1 MARWGKSI
9 AVPLDTLIKEK
20 ENTNRP
26 TAARSAG
33 TVGKWGKMGFTST
46 RTYALKAL
54 PPVESPDKS
63 PEAVGDYQ
71 LPLNNDPPKPRKF
84 FKSRNTSVEVRT
96 QFIQHLPRAPPSPIR
111 SEGNSP
117 PKKDA
122 PLKLKISKMPME
134 RKKSTSSDRP
144 NKPKK
149 KKEEKKLK
157 PEAPPSRIISRT
169 RKIVNYN
176 EEDDERSQTPLRDI
190 IQRLSPVPV
199 RKESPPPVP
208 SVMESDPRSPLTVLE
223 PPIAVKSTPIEH
235 PPIVLRISK
244 GTSRL
249 VSTDSE
255 DILNSPPHEPP
266 LNETSAPIAKI
277 EPSQPSTDS
286 LPKVQDLRIVLK
298 RHDFKLNSEQTSESP
313 DEIST
318 EPPKAPTPE
327 ESSAKLESLK
337 IVIKASV
344 LEKTE
349 KKERRTRKHHKS
361 VSSHKLSDHTFK
373 TPSPQP
379 GSENYDLYRTLTGSP
394 SERDFD
400 SQSSI
405 LGSVSSKENSSQFPL
420 ALPDESCVIRSRG
433 SSDITSDIETSQHSS
448 LVALPSDIESRLES
462 MMDGEDDDP
471 SSDRAPDTRNTVDR
485 LNTISEEPLKED
497 ILEVLTGGGEGTI
510 SSKEQQSKDMIAT
523 CSSKVK
529 KEAGEVTISE
539 NPVNKTPLEREVII
553 NAVKKTR
560 AKKGEVAKLDQPAIA
575 TAEIQKQ
582 NSGRVTRNNNN
593 GNAVKQ
599 TLISEPAS
607 TPLTS
612 TPSVRSYGRRCKVKE
627 SVPSQPESAQNYTI
641 VGEASI
647 ATQEQESS
655 QPEDIPIDLPD
666 APIVPKSPDA
676 SSPVLGLQ
684 AQHIVKEYKIKNKMK
699 RAWEASKSNE
709 SDEVVAE
716 PPLTKSKTDS
726 PNESNS
732 DNRNAM
738 KCSNRVLNNNTEI
751 GENDGPLEDEKRSV
765 KLVISKKKGS
775 IFKSRAL
782 VTDQGNGTKRH
793 IYKHTW
799 EADREKSQNPEGSTT
814 PTVAV
819 ESTLFDDED
828 FNDEEEGTS
837 KIVRT
842 TRQNSNKF
850 ENDSVVTVKC
860 DRKAKEY
867 YTVVRN
873 VKTAHQIQEIGEY
886 QEMDDDVE
894 YILDAL
900 QPHNPISTRCLS
912 ALQLASKCMTPAF
925 RMHVRA
931 HGTATKFFKALKD
944 AKKDLSLS
952 LCTATIMFV
961 LSQDTLNMDLDRESL
976 ELMLNLLESNGENTL
991 DEYGM
996 INFERNKQRVKELCE
1011 EIKNQG
1017 KAAHFNIDSISAAS
1031 LAMETLLSLTSKRAG
1046 EWFKEELRNLGGL
1059 EHIIKTIC
1067 ECCHQISDY
1076 VVSWTEVLLDKLKTI
1091 ERCLRV
1097 LENVSELDQENQE
1110 YILTYKDGDA
1120 IDTLFRLY
1128 KLCDS
1133 EIALYPTVENTPKEH
1148 PGVVIRE
1155 ALVPT
1160 LKVLINLT
1168 HPFNQSDMGSKIL
1181 GQRAGIFDT
1190 SFHILLQAPN
1200 YVPERC
1206 IFELNILVLYLLI
1219 NLTMYTVPN
1228 RTLIMKSHAPC
1239 DFGNPFVKVP
1249 AIKALI
1255 EYFYKCEEQ
1264 ARMAEENTNAIL
1276 ENPSERNKKS
1286 QEELEETVT
1295 KLLQKAGHHMEH
1307 TMKASYAGLL
1317 IGYLIYDSA
1326 DNEKVIRTYLNDN
1339 SFKDIINIL
1348 EKYYNFVNLTA
1359 NNDATSHIK
1368 STRKL
1373 IDYFKKCETQ
1383 HSINTKSEETGQSTS
1398 SNTSSSSMM
1407 TTRNTPRVYKNYSQ
1421 R

>member
-1 MARWGKSI
+1 M
-9 AVPLDTLIKEK
+9 
-20 ENTNRP
+20 
-26 TAARSAG
+26 
-33 TVGKWGKMGFTST
+33 
-46 RTYALKAL
+46 
-54 PPVESPDKS
+54 
-63 PEAVGDYQ
+63 
-71 LPLNNDPPKPRKF
+71 
-84 FKSRNTSVEVRT
+84 
-96 QFIQHLPRAPPSPIR
+96 
-111 SEGNSP
+111 
-117 PKKDA
+117 
-122 PLKLKISKMPME
+122 
-134 RKKSTSSDRP
+134 
-144 NKPKK
+144 
-149 KKEEKKLK
+149 
-157 PEAPPSRIISRT
+157 
-169 RKIVNYN
+169 
-176 EEDDERSQTPLRDI
+176 
-190 IQRLSPVPV
+190 
-199 RKESPPPVP
+199 
-208 SVMESDPRSPLTVLE
+208 
-223 PPIAVKSTPIEH
+223 
-235 PPIVLRISK
+235 
-244 GTSRL
+244 
-249 VSTDSE
+249 
-255 DILNSPPHEPP
+255 
-266 LNETSAPIAKI
+266 
-277 EPSQPSTDS
+277 
-286 LPKVQDLRIVLK
+286 
-298 RHDFKLNSEQTSESP
+298 
-313 DEIST
+313 
-318 EPPKAPTPE
+318 
-327 ESSAKLESLK
+327 
-337 IVIKASV
+337 
-344 LEKTE
+344 
-349 KKERRTRKHHKS
+349 
-361 VSSHKLSDHTFK
+361 
-373 TPSPQP
+373 
-379 GSENYDLYRTLTGSP
+379 
-394 SERDFD
+394 
-400 SQSSI
+400 
-405 LGSVSSKENSSQFPL
+405 
-420 ALPDESCVIRSRG
+420 
-433 SSDITSDIETSQHSS
+433 
-448 LVALPSDIESRLES
+448 
-462 MMDGEDDDP
+462 
-471 SSDRAPDTRNTVDR
+471 
-485 LNTISEEPLKED
+485 
-497 ILEVLTGGGEGTI
+497 
-510 SSKEQQSKDMIAT
+510 
-523 CSSKVK
+523 
-529 KEAGEVTISE
+529 
-539 NPVNKTPLEREVII
+539 
-553 NAVKKTR
+553 
-560 AKKGEVAKLDQPAIA
+560 
-575 TAEIQKQ
+575 
-582 NSGRVTRNNNN
+582 
-593 GNAVKQ
+593 
-599 TLISEPAS
+599 
-607 TPLTS
+607 
-612 TPSVRSYGRRCKVKE
+612 
-627 SVPSQPESAQNYTI
+627 PSQPESAQNYTI

-647 ATQEQESS
+647 ATQEQASS

-1206 IFELNILVLYLLI
+1206 IFELNILVSYLFELFKI
-1219 NLTMYTVPN
+1219 
-1228 RTLIMKSHAPC
+1228 
-1239 DFGNPFVKVP
+1239 DF
-1249 AIKALI
+1249 
-1255 EYFYKCEEQ
+1255 YFC
-1264 ARMAEENTNAIL
+1264 L
-1276 ENPSERNKKS
+1276 
-1286 QEELEETVT
+1286 
-1295 KLLQKAGHHMEH
+1295 
-1307 TMKASYAGLL
+1307 
-1317 IGYLIYDSA
+1317 
-1326 DNEKVIRTYLNDN
+1326 
-1339 SFKDIINIL
+1339 F
-1348 EKYYNFVNLTA
+1348 F
-1359 NNDATSHIK
+1359 
-1368 STRKL
+1368 
-1373 IDYFKKCETQ
+1373 
-1383 HSINTKSEETGQSTS
+1383 
-1398 SNTSSSSMM
+1398 
-1407 TTRNTPRVYKNYSQ
+1407 
-1421 R
+1421 